1 MNCSK
6 IKKLM
11 LDYVYEELAPDKVL
25 EFERHVKDCSECA
38 RALSEIQFTRSAM
51 RNVEVKVPSGD
62 VIEAVM
68 REAERSV
75 ESDYSIPI
83 RRERMRAA
91 ASWRPFLAGAACVM
105 LMLGM
110 IQMTLQPFTKTV
122 PGPER
127 IIERQ
132 MSAALPV
139 SFDEATPAQ
148 TKRMPDYEIGI
159 LRKLIPQVD
168 EAITNGDANKLRQL
182 HNDYLGVIQS
192 HTQLLC
198 ASLILEMSS
207 AAGHD
212 SDPDLIKA
220 KLDNTLYLA
229 TNGYFFE
236 AFTMLKIMQRD
247 TDRASALYYL
257 IPARLG
263 YICEALGISER
274 ACEYYALALAD
285 QHIKPEHKTQI
296 ETRINGL
303 TQTQATTN

>member
-1 MNCSK
+1 
-6 IKKLM
+6 
-11 LDYVYEELAPDKVL
+11 
-25 EFERHVKDCSECA
+25 
-38 RALSEIQFTRSAM
+38 
-51 RNVEVKVPSGD
+51 
-62 VIEAVM
+62 
-68 REAERSV
+68 
-75 ESDYSIPI
+75 
-83 RRERMRAA
+83 
-91 ASWRPFLAGAACVM
+91 M
-105 LMLGM
+105 LMLGV
-110 IQMTLQPFTKTV
+110 IQMTFQPFTKTI

-127 IIERQ
+127 IVERPTPQ
-132 MSAALPV
+132 LAALPV

-168 EAITNGDANKLRQL
+168 AAIEQQDWAKLRQL
-182 HNDYLGVIQS
+182 HNDSLIAGKYRGVVLTQA
-192 HTQLLC
+192 QLLC
-198 ASLILEMSS
+198 ASLMLEMSS

-247 TDRASALYYL
+247 IDRASALYYL

-274 ACEYYALALAD
+274 AREYYALALAD
-285 QHIKPEHKTQI
+285 LHITPEHKTQI
-296 ETRINGL
+296 EARINGL

>member
-1 MNCSK
+1 M
-6 IKKLM
+6 KK
-11 LDYVYEELAPDKVL
+11 ELLAKGI
-25 EFERHVKDCSECA
+25 HI
-38 RALSEIQFTRSAM
+38 LSAGSD
-51 RNVEVKVPSGD
+51 EVPGAYKN
-62 VIEAVM
+62 IEAVM

-91 ASWRPFLAGAACVM
+91 VSWRPFLAGAACVI
-105 LMLGM
+105 LMLGV
-110 IQMTLQPFTKTV
+110 IQMTFQPFTKIV

-127 IIERQ
+127 IVERPTPQ
-132 MSAALPV
+132 LAALPV
-139 SFDEATPAQ
+139 GFDEATPAQ
-148 TKRMPDYEIGI
+148 SKRMPEYEIGI

-168 EAITNGDANKLRQL
+168 AAITNGDADKLRQL

-198 ASLILEMSS
+198 ASFMLEMSS
-207 AAGHD
+207 AAKHD
-212 SDPDLIKA
+212 SNLDLIKA

-263 YICEALGISER
+263 FICEALELNDMAR
-274 ACEYYALALAD
+274 EYYALALAD
-285 QHIKPEHKTQI
+285 QHITPEHKTQI
-296 ETRINGL
+296 EARINGL
-303 TQTQATTN
+303 NQTQATTN